1 MNSNEYVNYSLSYKI
16 QKKIG
21 PKQPT
26 WDKAYKYTLKTRT
39 YKNIAIND
47 IVDIYIK
54 RIIMH
59 YIVLYAICIINIF

>member
-47 IVDIYIK
+47 IVDIYILK
-54 RIIMH
+54 G
-59 YIVLYAICIINIF
+59 LLCIILRHTRFVL